1 MNKKTV
7 LISGASR
14 GIGRAAALAFARE
27 QDNLIIT
34 CQINK
39 ELLDQVKQE
48 AEAEGSVCLAF
59 AGDMGDFSFC
69 QEVFAKAH
77 RHGLYPDLVINNAGI
92 SHIGLL
98 QDMTYE
104 QWQHVINTNLSSVF
118 SCCKYALPDMLHK
131 KSGRILNI
139 SSVWGNVGASCEV
152 AYSASKGAVNSFT
165 KALAKEVAPSG
176 ISVNA
181 IACGTIDTS
190 MNACFSAEERADLE
204 SEIPCGRYGTPV
216 ETAELAYAIV
226 SQSPYLTGQIITLDG
241 GWC

>member
-1 MNKKTV
+1 M
-7 LISGASR
+7 
-14 GIGRAAALAFARE
+14 AARYKH
-27 QDNLIIT
+27 Q
-34 CQINK
+34 
-39 ELLDQVKQE
+39 
-48 AEAEGSVCLAF
+48 
-59 AGDMGDFSFC
+59 SFFC
-69 QEVFAKAH
+69 FF
-77 RHGLYPDLVINNAGI
+77 
-92 SHIGLL
+92 LL
-98 QDMTYE
+98 Q
-104 QWQHVINTNLSSVF
+104 ICSAN
-118 SCCKYALPDMLHK
+118 MLHK

>member
-1 MNKKTV
+1 MNKKSI
-7 LISGASR
+7 LITGSSR
-14 GIGRAAALAFARE
+14 GIGRA
-27 QDNLIIT
+27 
-34 CQINK
+34 C
-39 ELLDQVKQE
+39 
-48 AEAEGSVCLAF
+48 
-59 AGDMGDFSFC
+59 
-69 QEVFAKAH
+69 AKAYAKAGYH
-77 RHGLYPDLVINNAGI
+77 VFLNCVHQVERLEELAHEILSDGSSCTAVPGDVSNPDEVRKIFQIIEKECGGVDILINNAGI
-92 SHIGLL
+92 AWFGLL
-98 QDMTYE
+98 TDMTDND
-104 QWQHVINTNLSSVF
+104 WDKILATNLSSVF
-118 SCCKYALPDMLHK
+118 YCSRAAIPYMVSK
-131 KSGRILNI
+131 KCGKILNI
-139 SSVWGNVGASCEV
+139 SSMWGTIGASCEV

>member
-34 CQINK
+34 CQKNK

-92 SHIGLL
+92 SYTAFGSGLGHL
-98 QDMTYE
+98 TGGPY
-104 QWQHVINTNLSSVF
+104 IP
-118 SCCKYALPDMLHK
+118 PD
-131 KSGRILNI
+131 R
-139 SSVWGNVGASCEV
+139 GNV
-152 AYSASKGAVNSFT
+152 
-165 KALAKEVAPSG
+165 
-176 ISVNA
+176 
-181 IACGTIDTS
+181 
-190 MNACFSAEERADLE
+190 
-204 SEIPCGRYGTPV
+204 
-216 ETAELAYAIV
+216 
-226 SQSPYLTGQIITLDG
+226 
-241 GWC
+241 